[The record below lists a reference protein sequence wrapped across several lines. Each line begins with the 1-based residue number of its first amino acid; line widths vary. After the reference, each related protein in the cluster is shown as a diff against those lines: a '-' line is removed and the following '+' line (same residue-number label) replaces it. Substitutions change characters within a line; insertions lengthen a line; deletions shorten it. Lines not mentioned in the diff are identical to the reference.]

1 MNFKYR
7 PDIDGLR
14 AIAVISVMIFHAE
27 FTFLFNETNYIILR
41 GGFLGVDIFYVISG
55 YLITYLIIEKEKKA
69 SFTFSNFY
77 ERRAR
82 RLLPVLFFAILI
94 SFIFGWIFMLPNQYK
109 DFASSALSSIFFIS
123 NFWFY
128 LTENYFSEASS
139 LKPLLHTWSLSV
151 EEQFYFIFPPIF
163 YFLLKKKFKLLNLFN
178 FLIICSLFLATYY
191 SFKNQQLSFYILPTR
206 LWELLCGSLMA
217 YLHSKEKLN
226 FKKKHNLL
234 VILGL
239 IFILLSVIFFNERIP
254 NPSIFSAIVVL
265 GTSFVIFFNN
275 KSIYIYKFLSNKF
288 LVKIGLISYSLYIWH
303 FPVFAFKK
311 IKSDGLSNFDKLE
324 SIILIIFLSIFSY
337 FLIEKPFRNNK
348 IILKKYF
355 FILLSIF
362 FVLLV
367 FLSLYIYK
375 TNGLPK
381 RYGTDVLKLINFD
394 YEYSVLYQ
402 KDTCHISLKENI
414 SKNLYSNCKVEIFK
428 NKKNLY
434 LWGDS
439 LAAHLF
445 PGIKFKYEKN
455 FNIFQKTA
463 DACKP
468 TSLLREKLKK
478 TRCYKINEF
487 IYDEIINLKPSK
499 IFISAGWDENDL
511 ILLNEIINNLKKN
524 NIPEIYIV
532 GPSPRWHDPLPK
544 ILFKKYR
551 LTKNIPK
558 LLYDENQI
566 INFELDEKLNEIA
579 NKNFVKYVSPI
590 KILCVKDY
598 RCLTKVDESPD
609 SILTWDENH
618 FTEKASK
625 YIFKNIID

>member
-1 MNFKYR
+1 M
-7 PDIDGLR
+7 
-14 AIAVISVMIFHAE
+14 E
-27 FTFLFNETNYIILR
+27 
-41 GGFLGVDIFYVISG
+41 
-55 YLITYLIIEKEKKA
+55 
-69 SFTFSNFY
+69 
-77 ERRAR
+77 
-82 RLLPVLFFAILI
+82 
-94 SFIFGWIFMLPNQYK
+94 
-109 DFASSALSSIFFIS
+109 
-123 NFWFY
+123 
-128 LTENYFSEASS
+128 
-139 LKPLLHTWSLSV
+139 
-151 EEQFYFIFPPIF
+151 
-163 YFLLKKKFKLLNLFN
+163 
-178 FLIICSLFLATYY
+178 
-191 SFKNQQLSFYILPTR
+191 
-206 LWELLCGSLMA
+206 
-217 YLHSKEKLN
+217 YLHSKAKLN
-226 FKKKHNLL
+226 FKKKNNLL

-239 IFILLSVIFFNERIP
+239 SIILLSIIFFNENIP

-265 GTSFVIFFNN
+265 GTSLIIFFNN
-275 KSIYIYKFLSNKF
+275 KSIPISKFFSNKF
-288 LVKIGLISYSLYIWH
+288 LIKTGLVSYSLYIWH
-303 FPVFAFKK
+303 FPVFAFKR
-311 IKSDGLSNFDKLE
+311 IKSDTLSNFDKLE
-324 SIILIIFLSIFSY
+324 AIILIILLSIFSY

-362 FVLLV
+362 FIFLV

-381 RYGTDVLKLINFD
+381 RYGADILKLINFD
-394 YEYSVLYQ
+394 YEYSELYQ
-402 KDTCHISLKENI
+402 KDRCHISLKENI

-468 TSLLREKLKK
+468 TSLLRERLKK

-487 IYDEIINLKPSK
+487 IYNEIINLKPSK
-499 IFISAGWDENDL
+499 IFISSGWDENDI

-524 NIPEIYIV
+524 NISEIYIV

-566 INFELDEKLNEIA
+566 INFEFEERLNEIA
-579 NKNFVKYVSPI
+579 NKNFFKYIAPI
-590 KILCVKDY
+590 KMFCQEY
-598 RCLTKVDESPD
+598 
-609 SILTWDENH
+609 
-618 FTEKASK
+618 
-625 YIFKNIID
+625 YIYEYPRTSGKKNS